1 MFSCQF
7 CGISVQTLRE
17 HVLHIKLHRNEP
29 RCVFKCAAIDCHES
43 FRSHGAFKAHF
54 YRKHNIDSRVATT
67 HTLAVLRC
75 NISMCQHQC
84 RDVKALLAHL
94 KEHIAEGRVV
104 TCPVTGCNHT
114 FFVKS
119 SFTSHISRKHRQC
132 SLSSIRG
139 LYRETVPQSFET
151 EPLVTGPTER
161 LNETDEGEVHLAENF
176 SDLFLRNISLFYLKL
191 HGQFLLPAS
200 TIQNIVEEMQSIHE
214 LGQTY
219 SLKKLSAFLK
229 NDLDLTDENIGRVCD
244 VVKESDIFTTCH
256 DGPMRT
262 NFSRTKTFKEMFR
275 YTEPVKL
282 YLGTDETRSQR
293 FAHYVPLKDTLRSLL
308 ESDLWQKCAAQDTC
322 LPCTDVL
329 CDVIDGQVYKNN
341 EFFSQ
346 NPSCLKLILY
356 QDSFEVVNPLGSA
369 KSKHK
374 VLAVYMSLANLP
386 PHIRSSTDHMSLVM
400 LCREKDFKHFGHE
413 KVFSRL
419 IADLKDLEDNG
430 ITVAEETFKGTVLC
444 IAGDNLGSH
453 NVGGFTENFSTSE
466 YFCRY
471 CRIARRDFQTDPNAC
486 GPQRTPENYNSAVD
500 ILQSEGHQNVEGITC
515 KSIFNSL
522 NYFNVCMPGLPP
534 CLGHDI
540 FEGIL
545 SYDLALYL
553 KYFIKQK
560 KWFTYSILNRRIK
573 QFKYSASDALSKP
586 CTVSS
591 NGVKLSGQAI
601 QNWNFLRLLP
611 VIMGDKVKEP
621 MDDVWQLTLQL
632 KDIVEMIC
640 AHRIS
645 LPDVAYLDVLIQEYL
660 SCRFSLFPGHRL
672 KPKHHYL
679 RHYPAL
685 ILKLGP
691 LIRLWTMRFEKM
703 GESEMNIS
711 SITSAIDV
719 ILPDLP
725 ITTKQSLEDTLK
737 SLGVDTPED
746 FRFLQ
751 ESDLVAVLRPIQARK
766 FISVLKETTQI
777 SETPRQQ
784 HCPSQGSV
792 LSQSSSSS
800 SSRTSSP
807 LSVKW
812 VDSFEVPWKNFP
824 EELMQALERQKRPS
838 PQLRREMESGMEVH
852 FKDLTGI
859 PLKETFLESID
870 RKGNRLLHFMRN
882 ICANKNKRVLQAVAK
897 LQVLRGQRNGCSEDV
912 KDMILLLLSY
922 FDEKEEVL
930 LRYVE
935 ETSLAKDVELEN
947 LPVTPCIIV
956 CGPSCYAAVH
966 FMLAVDRK
974 IVNDNITSFIS
985 AVCLMLGSYYS
996 FNIHYPTELAS
1007 VLEFLQRCFFLI
1019 NPEKGTKVVEKKN
1032 KKRLLVNPRVFTL
1045 ISDLSDHEWRETS

>member
-500 ILQSEGHQNVEGITC
+500 ILQSEGHQNVE
-515 KSIFNSL
+515 
-522 NYFNVCMPGLPP
+522 
-534 CLGHDI
+534 
-540 FEGIL
+540 E
-545 SYDLALYL
+545 
-553 KYFIKQK
+553 
-560 KWFTYSILNRRIK
+560 
-573 QFKYSASDALSKP
+573 
-586 CTVSS
+586 
-591 NGVKLSGQAI
+591 
-601 QNWNFLRLLP
+601 
-611 VIMGDKVKEP
+611 
-621 MDDVWQLTLQL
+621 
-632 KDIVEMIC
+632 
-640 AHRIS
+640 
-645 LPDVAYLDVLIQEYL
+645 
-660 SCRFSLFPGHRL
+660 
-672 KPKHHYL
+672 
-679 RHYPAL
+679 
-685 ILKLGP
+685 
-691 LIRLWTMRFEKM
+691 M

-766 FISVLKETTQI
+766 CISVLKETTQI

-838 PQLRREMESGMEVH
+838 PQLRREMVRIVIAAMMKVCACPSRKNLTEVAKIMVAKYPKSLQDVIEESVIGPGYYSLVKQFQTRVENARRTSTPKIKKRVHDSDEFDTEEATPEKRAVVQDTYGCVNWEVKFMPLSETAESLQLKKEKMKSLSQTSDWNEKEVKDLMRSTYYCQRKDINKGKDMKTLNDEWPFLFQESGMEVH

>member
-1 MFSCQF
+1 
-7 CGISVQTLRE
+7 
-17 HVLHIKLHRNEP
+17 
-29 RCVFKCAAIDCHES
+29 
-43 FRSHGAFKAHF
+43 
-54 YRKHNIDSRVATT
+54 
-67 HTLAVLRC
+67 
-75 NISMCQHQC
+75 
-84 RDVKALLAHL
+84 
-94 KEHIAEGRVV
+94 
-104 TCPVTGCNHT
+104 
-114 FFVKS
+114 
-119 SFTSHISRKHRQC
+119 
-132 SLSSIRG
+132 
-139 LYRETVPQSFET
+139 
-151 EPLVTGPTER
+151 
-161 LNETDEGEVHLAENF
+161 
-176 SDLFLRNISLFYLKL
+176 
-191 HGQFLLPAS
+191 
-200 TIQNIVEEMQSIHE
+200 
-214 LGQTY
+214 
-219 SLKKLSAFLK
+219 
-229 NDLDLTDENIGRVCD
+229 
-244 VVKESDIFTTCH
+244 
-256 DGPMRT
+256 
-262 NFSRTKTFKEMFR
+262 
-275 YTEPVKL
+275 
-282 YLGTDETRSQR
+282 
-293 FAHYVPLKDTLRSLL
+293 
-308 ESDLWQKCAAQDTC
+308 
-322 LPCTDVL
+322 
-329 CDVIDGQVYKNN
+329 
-341 EFFSQ
+341 
-346 NPSCLKLILY
+346 
-356 QDSFEVVNPLGSA
+356 
-369 KSKHK
+369 
-374 VLAVYMSLANLP
+374 
-386 PHIRSSTDHMSLVM
+386 
-400 LCREKDFKHFGHE
+400 
-413 KVFSRL
+413 
-419 IADLKDLEDNG
+419 
-430 ITVAEETFKGTVLC
+430 
-444 IAGDNLGSH
+444 
-453 NVGGFTENFSTSE
+453 
-466 YFCRY
+466 
-471 CRIARRDFQTDPNAC
+471 
-486 GPQRTPENYNSAVD
+486 
-500 ILQSEGHQNVEGITC
+500 
-515 KSIFNSL
+515 
-522 NYFNVCMPGLPP
+522 MPGLPP

-838 PQLRREMESGMEVH
+838 PQLRREMVRIVIAAMMKVCACPSRKNLTEVAKIMVAKYPKSLQDVIEESVIGPGYYSLVKQFQTRVENARRTSTPKIKKRVHDSDEFDTEEATPEKRAVVQDTYGCVNWEVKFMPLSETAESLQLKKEKMKSLSQTSDWNEKEVKDLMRSTYYCQRKDINKGKDMKTLNDEWPFLFQESGMEVH

-935 ETSLAKDVELEN
+935 ETSLAKDVELGN

>member
-1 MFSCQF
+1 
-7 CGISVQTLRE
+7 
-17 HVLHIKLHRNEP
+17 
-29 RCVFKCAAIDCHES
+29 
-43 FRSHGAFKAHF
+43 
-54 YRKHNIDSRVATT
+54 
-67 HTLAVLRC
+67 
-75 NISMCQHQC
+75 
-84 RDVKALLAHL
+84 
-94 KEHIAEGRVV
+94 
-104 TCPVTGCNHT
+104 
-114 FFVKS
+114 
-119 SFTSHISRKHRQC
+119 
-132 SLSSIRG
+132 
-139 LYRETVPQSFET
+139 
-151 EPLVTGPTER
+151 
-161 LNETDEGEVHLAENF
+161 
-176 SDLFLRNISLFYLKL
+176 
-191 HGQFLLPAS
+191 
-200 TIQNIVEEMQSIHE
+200 
-214 LGQTY
+214 
-219 SLKKLSAFLK
+219 
-229 NDLDLTDENIGRVCD
+229 
-244 VVKESDIFTTCH
+244 
-256 DGPMRT
+256 
-262 NFSRTKTFKEMFR
+262 
-275 YTEPVKL
+275 
-282 YLGTDETRSQR
+282 
-293 FAHYVPLKDTLRSLL
+293 
-308 ESDLWQKCAAQDTC
+308 
-322 LPCTDVL
+322 
-329 CDVIDGQVYKNN
+329 
-341 EFFSQ
+341 
-346 NPSCLKLILY
+346 
-356 QDSFEVVNPLGSA
+356 
-369 KSKHK
+369 
-374 VLAVYMSLANLP
+374 MSLANLP